1 MDRSVVSS
9 PLIEIAD
16 ALQTL
21 VERRI
26 PAKAGAG
33 GPLPLA
39 AERRAH
45 VRRRPMDLPRP
56 MVARLKHGPVLT
68 LVDVSEG
75 GALVETPARLN
86 PGAQVVLEFLA
97 PSAQKR
103 ATMPSRVLRS
113 QVTAIDSR
121 GLRYRGSFAF
131 RQLLQIGDLAP
142 AAAEE
147 QPLPDVDATALAEAI
162 LSMRTLAASSRDGRV
177 AKLLDDVIREVQ
189 LCAGPTALM
198 RFVEDRLRR
207 AVPLLAVVFGPRPRV
222 RGSGPC
228 ESLAFELGHAAG
240 DALARMHVEFKPAC
254 ALDDGQV
261 RLLHVGASVMSLVYT
276 WGRSGGTR

>member
-1 MDRSVVSS
+1 VSS

-21 VERRI
+21 AERRM
-26 PAKAGAG
+26 PVQSGAR

-45 VRRRPMDLPRP
+45 VRRRAMDLPRP

-86 PGAQVVLEFLA
+86 PGAHVVLEFLA

-103 ATMPSRVLRS
+103 ATMPSRVMRS

-142 AAAEE
+142 AAEE
-147 QPLPDVDATALAEAI
+147 QPLLDVDATALAEAI
-162 LSMRTLAASSRDGRV
+162 LSMRTLATSSRDGRV
-177 AKLLDDVIREVQ
+177 AQLLDEVIREVQ

-207 AVPLLAVVFGPRPRV
+207 SVPLLAVVFGPRPRV
-222 RGSGPC
+222 RANGPC
-228 ESLAFELGHAAG
+228 EALAFELGHADG
-240 DALARMHVEFKPAC
+240 HTLDRMHVEFKPAC